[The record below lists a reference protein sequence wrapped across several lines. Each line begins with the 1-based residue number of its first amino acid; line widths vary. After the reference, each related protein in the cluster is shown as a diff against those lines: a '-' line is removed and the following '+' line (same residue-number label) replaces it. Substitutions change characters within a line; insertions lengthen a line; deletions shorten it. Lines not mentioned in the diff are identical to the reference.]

1 MGIKV
6 IIFDFGGVIT
16 ESPMKGFRRLEKNIS
31 LESGSISKVVMNN
44 PNDNAWAKCERGEI
58 EIHQFINEFEEEA
71 DILGYKIDMTMVLK
85 ELYGEI
91 RPAMVSKIK
100 ELKKDYKVVCLTNV
114 LLGVSSLTPN
124 KRILQVDNVLK
135 NFSNIYESCSLG
147 MRKPEERIYKYLL
160 KDLEI
165 TPEKCVFLD
174 DLGINLKTARRIGI
188 HTIKVSDPNIA
199 ISELDNILEI
209 K

>member
-1 MGIKV
+1 MSIKV

-16 ESPMKGFRRLEKNIS
+16 ESPLNGFRKLEKKIF
-31 LESGSISKVVMNN
+31 LEAGSISKVVMNN
-44 PNDNAWAKCERGEI
+44 PHNNSWAKCERGEI
-58 EIHQFINEFEEEA
+58 KINQFIKEFEEEA
-71 DILGYKIDMTMVLK
+71 NLLGYKIDMRMVIK
-85 ELYGEI
+85 ELYGAI
-91 RPAMVSKIK
+91 RPIMVSKIK

-114 LLGVSSLTPN
+114 LLGVSSHTPN
-124 KRILQVDNVLK
+124 KRILQVNNVLK
-135 NFSNIYESCSLG
+135 NFFKIYESCNLG

-160 KDLEI
+160 NDLEI

-174 DLGINLKTARRIGI
+174 DLGVNLKAARRIGI

-199 ISELDNILEI
+199 ISALDNILEI